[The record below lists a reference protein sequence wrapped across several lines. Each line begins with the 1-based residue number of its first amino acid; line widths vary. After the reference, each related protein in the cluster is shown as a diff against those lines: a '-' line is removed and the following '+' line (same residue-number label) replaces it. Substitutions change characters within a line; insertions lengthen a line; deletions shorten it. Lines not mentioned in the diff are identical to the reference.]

1 MKKIITSFLVVAAT
15 STVSFGQTIVTDTVQ
30 LRSIVLEEYTGLHCT
45 FCPDGHVKANAIAA
59 EYPGR
64 TVLINVHTGGYATP
78 AAGEPDMQTAF
89 GPDLANQTNLTGYP
103 SGTVNRHVFPAL
115 SSSTALNRGDWAGV
129 SPEILEMISPV
140 NTGATSTYNAS
151 TNELTIEV
159 EAYYT
164 SNSATSTNFL
174 NVVLLQD
181 SILGPQ
187 TGGTTYNP
195 DNYVGG
201 LYSHNH
207 VLRHMI
213 TGQWGDQISTT
224 TAGSLFSNTY
234 TYTVPADING
244 LPVDIANC
252 HIAVFITET
261 QQEVLTGIV
270 MEADGGSDMGN
281 NAPSIGEFNNL
292 TVAAQ
297 SGSNGATNSFSF
309 DISPVIPG
317 ATSDYNFTLTTD
329 APGDW
334 NGSYS
339 VDGTPYSG
347 PQTLTLG
354 NSTLAAITIDVD
366 PGASPAVSEYTLTMT
381 LATNSNA
388 VLEQSVYVISGI
400 TDLIINGSGSNGA
413 GNGNGAIDYEQEFLD
428 GLDAAG
434 NTTNAASE
442 ANVMNILNNASI
454 LGDVNNIYLNIGWT
468 FPSFSDEDIAS
479 LSAFM
484 DAGGNVFMAG
494 QDIAWD
500 ILSGDGYGTPAAIA
514 FMANYM
520 NTQYVADGGTSNS
533 QLTAVATDVF
543 FGGVP
548 NSSIVDVYSGN
559 MYPDELT
566 PINGAE
572 AIFNYNG
579 NPSKVGGIRYN
590 NGTAKMVYIGVGLEM
605 IGNSTIKD
613 QIVSISH
620 DYFYGLLSDDQ
631 VDFNSLFE
639 VYPNPTSGIL
649 NIKFENISK
658 SNFQITNIMGEII
671 ESGTLNGSTG
681 IQSVDVSNLAE
692 GNYSISLI
700 CNENYKSLQFVI
712 IK

>member
-1 MKKIITSFLVVAAT
+1 MKKIITSLFLAIASNT
-15 STVSFGQTIVTDTVQ
+15 IGFGQTIVTDTVQ
-30 LRSIVLEEYTGLHCT
+30 LRSVVLEEYTGLHCT
-45 FCPDGHVKANAIAA
+45 YCPDGHVRANAIAA

-89 GPDLANQTNLTGYP
+89 GTDLANQTNLTGYP
-103 SGTVNRHVFPAL
+103 SGTVNRHVFASL
-115 SSSTALNRGDWAGV
+115 GSSTALSRTDWAAV
-129 SPEILEMISPV
+129 SPEILAMISPV
-140 NTGATSTYNAS
+140 NTGATSTYNAA

-164 SNSATSTNFL
+164 SNSAAATNFM

-195 DNYVGG
+195 NNYVGG

-224 TAGSLFSNTY
+224 TAGSLYSNTF
-234 TYTVPADING
+234 TYTIPSDING
-244 LPVDIANC
+244 VPVDIANC
-252 HIAVFITET
+252 HIAVFVTES
-261 QQEVLTGIV
+261 QQEILTGIV

-281 NAPSIGEFNNL
+281 NAPSLGEFSNL
-292 TVAAQ
+292 TAAAQ
-297 SGSNGATNSFSF
+297 SGSNGSTNSFSF
-309 DISPVIPG
+309 DINSTIPG
-317 ATSDYNFTLTTD
+317 ATSDYNFNLISD
-329 APGDW
+329 APGNW

-339 VDGTPYSG
+339 IDGTTYSG
-347 PQTLTLG
+347 PQTISIANGIPTG
-354 NSTLAAITIDVD
+354 ITIDID
-366 PGASPAVSEYTLTMT
+366 PGASPAVSEYMLQMT
-381 LATNSNA
+381 LASNNNA
-388 VLEQSVYVISGI
+388 NLEQSVYVISGI
-400 TDLIINGSGSNGA
+400 TDLIVNGSGSNGS
-413 GNGNGAIDYEQEFLD
+413 GTGNGAIDYEQDFLD
-428 GLDAAG
+428 GLNAAG
-434 NTTNAASE
+434 NTANTSTE
-442 ANVMNILNNASI
+442 ANVMNILNDASA
-454 LGDVNNIYLNIGWT
+454 LVDVNNIYLNIGWT
-468 FPSFSDEDIAS
+468 FPSFTDEDVAS

-500 ILSGDGYGTPAAIA
+500 VLSGDGYGTPATAA
-514 FMANYM
+514 FMENYM
-520 NTQYVADGGTSNS
+520 NAQYVADGSTANS

-579 NPSKVGGIRYN
+579 NAAKIGGIRYN
-590 NGTAKMVYIGVGLEM
+590 NGTSKMVYLGIGLEM
-605 IGNSTIKD
+605 IDNSTIKD

-620 DYFYGLLSDDQ
+620 DYFYGLLSDEQ
-631 VDFNSLFE
+631 IDFNGLFE
-639 VYPNPTSGIL
+639 IYPNPSSGIL
-649 NIKFENISK
+649 NIKFENISEA
-658 SNFQITNIMGEII
+658 NFQITNIMGEVI
-671 ESGTLNGSTG
+671 SGG
-681 IQSVDVSNLAE
+681 ILSNSAGIKTIDVSYLSE
-692 GNYSISLI
+692 GNYNISLTS
-700 CNENYKSLQFVI
+700 NENYTSLQFVI